1 VVITAETKVVGLIGD
16 PVAHSVSPAM
26 HNAAFACLG
35 LDYVYLPFRV
45 QKERLAEAVGG
56 VRGLGLRGVNVTI
69 PHKVAVIPMLDETD
83 AMAGRIGAVNTI
95 INNAGHL
102 TGYNTDAGGFLLAL
116 KQAGFEPQGKKA
128 VVLGAGGASRA
139 ISFALAGSG
148 AVITILNRREELEWA
163 KTLAEQVSKC
173 CGWEVLARERNDGN
187 LEKALNGVDLL
198 VNATCLGMHP
208 DIDKTP
214 VARRLL
220 RPGLAVFDAVYNP
233 LRTRLM
239 REAEEA
245 GAKTISG
252 LDMLVGQG
260 AMAFELWTGRKPP
273 VDEMKKA
280 ALMALEKGEV

>member
-1 VVITAETKVVGLIGD
+1 VITAETKVVGLIGD

-173 CGWEVLARERNDGN
+173 CGWEVPAWELNDGN
-187 LEKALNGVDLL
+187 LAKALDGAELL